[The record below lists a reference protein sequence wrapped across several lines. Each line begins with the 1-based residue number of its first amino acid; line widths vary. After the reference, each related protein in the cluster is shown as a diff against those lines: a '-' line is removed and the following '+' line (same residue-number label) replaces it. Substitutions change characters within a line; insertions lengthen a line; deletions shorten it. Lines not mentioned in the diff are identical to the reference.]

1 MLLQR
6 LIFSLVI
13 IVIPITAKA
22 QNGGYSLFRSF
33 TVADGLPS
41 NHIYNCMEDNQGF
54 LWLATDAGIAR
65 FDGKHFQ
72 TFTTKDGLPDDE
84 VLDIVK
90 ENNGRIWVNCFKQS
104 PAYFDEVKNRFIN
117 ANEDT
122 NLAQLG
128 GTRNIYLI
136 ALKDGGVMYRNE
148 NGSYF
153 FVNGKLTHVFIKRAG
168 LFPGTVVETNSDG
181 GFIVLSGNQFRR
193 AIYYIKDDKIL
204 DSLNVNTSVGDIR
217 KNITFIIQDNKC
229 YINGLETGVCQVLS
243 NIQINPLR
251 MRIDSV
257 SIGEPVFTLRVTPK
271 YFTVVGNKGNIFL
284 FDKKTLHLQFVL
296 NGNYSP
302 NTIYDDSKENIWVC
316 SADKGLILYKKKLI
330 ETYAIPDNFTN
341 THFLSLAR
349 KPNGT
354 LLAGNYYG
362 EVVETDGKYFIVHK
376 LPAGHSSD
384 WERKIIVSQN
394 KIFSFSEHGNYINF
408 TRPILSLT
416 GNFLSLKT
424 AAVLNDSI
432 IIGGEFSGL
441 IKINVI
447 TEKRTPLPTLLKR
460 STCIAVAPGNVIYHG
475 STDGLYKFDYE
486 HQQDISLAQKHPL
499 LAERIVAICPSPDNY
514 VWVATASKGVLA
526 LRNDSV
532 VKIFSTGNGIIN
544 NTIKCICS
552 GRPGEIW
559 VGTNSGI
566 SIIRYTNTPA
576 NFTYQNLTIN
586 DGLCNN
592 TINEMLYSNDSV
604 YCATGNG
611 ICVIPAGISMP
622 QLDIPVRLTSI
633 AINNR
638 DTSVADNYKLAYNQN
653 NIQLQ
658 FAGIDLGGH
667 FNYFQY
673 RIDEVGWQKLES
685 NTLTLQLNSGK
696 HSVAIRAVD
705 VNGNESTKPLSI
717 SFTIATPFWKA
728 LWFWILLIVLSG
740 GLIAGFF
747 RKRGVAKRE
756 AILQVALNQKKLVE
770 LELQALRSQI
780 NPHFIFNC
788 LNSIK
793 LLNHQQK
800 HVEVEK
806 YLDKFAAL
814 LRSAIEQ
821 SSLRQITLQQEI
833 NFIEI
838 YLSLEKLRLP
848 NKLSYSVETGK
859 TINPSSL
866 LIPSMLLQPY
876 IENAVKHGIAPLQNR
891 QGLVQVRFYLKDDF
905 LIAEVEDNGNGIDK
919 QTVNRESTG
928 IGIEN
933 TGRRS
938 KLYDIESR
946 ITDLKLIDV
955 NLSGTLVQLKIPLQQ
970 K

>member
-1 MLLQR
+1 MHLRLLIAFHL
-6 LIFSLVI
+6 LIFISVS
-13 IVIPITAKA
+13 TTA
-22 QNGGYSLFRSF
+22 QNGGYSLSRSF

-90 ENNGRIWVNCFKQS
+90 ENNGRIWVSCFKQS

-128 GTRNIYLI
+128 GTKGIHLT

-153 FVNGKLTHVFIKRAG
+153 FVNGKLTHLFIKRAD
-168 LFPGTVVETNSDG
+168 LFPGWVVQKNSDG
-181 GFIVLSGNQFRR
+181 SFISLAGNQFGP
-193 AIYYIKDDKIL
+193 ALYYIKDEKIF
-204 DSLNVNTSVGDIR
+204 DSLNVNISTGDIS

-229 YINGLETGVCQVLS
+229 YINGLRTGICKVLS
-243 NIQINPLR
+243 NFQINPLQ

-257 SIGEPVFTLRVTPK
+257 SIDEPVFTQRITPK

-284 FDKKTLHLQFVL
+284 FDKKALRLQFVL

-349 KPNGT
+349 KPNGA

-362 EVVETDGKYFIVHK
+362 QVVETDGKYFIVHK
-376 LPAGHSSD
+376 LFAGNSSD

-394 KIFSFSEHGNYINF
+394 KIFSFSELGAYINF
-408 TRPILSLT
+408 TRPVLGPS

-424 AAVLNDSI
+424 AAVFNDSI
-432 IIGGEFSGL
+432 IIGGEIGRLS
-441 IKINVI
+441 KINVI
-447 TEKRTPLPTLLKR
+447 TEKRTSLPTFVKR
-460 STCIAVAPGNVIYHG
+460 STCIAVAPGNIIYHG

-486 HQQDISLAQKHPL
+486 HQQDTSLAQKHPL

-514 VWVATASKGVLA
+514 VWVATASKGILA
-526 LRNDSV
+526 LRDDSV

-559 VGTNSGI
+559 VGTNNGI

-633 AINNR
+633 TINDR
-638 DTSVADNYKLAYNQN
+638 DTSVADNYKLDYNQN

-673 RIDEVGWQKLES
+673 RIDDIGWQKLET

-705 VNGNESTKPLSI
+705 VNGNAGTRPLSI

-728 LWFWILLIVLSG
+728 LWFWILLMVLSG
-740 GLIAGFF
+740 SIIVWFF
-747 RKRGVAKRE
+747 RKRGIAKRE
-756 AILQVALNQKKLVE
+756 AILQVALNQKRLVE
-770 LELQALRSQI
+770 LELQSLRSQI

-800 HVEVEK
+800 HGEAEK
-806 YLDKFAAL
+806 YLDSFAAL
-814 LRSAIEQ
+814 LRSALEQ
-821 SSLRQITLQQEI
+821 SSLSQITLQQEI
-833 NFIEI
+833 DFIEN

-848 NKLSYSVETGK
+848 NKLSYTVETGK

-891 QGLVQVRFYLKDDF
+891 QGLVQVRFYIKDDS

-919 QTVNRESTG
+919 QTGNSDSTG

-933 TGRRS
+933 TVRRS

-946 ITDLKLIDV
+946 VTNLKLIDV
-955 NLSGTLVQLKIPLQQ
+955 NLSGTLVQLKIPVQQ